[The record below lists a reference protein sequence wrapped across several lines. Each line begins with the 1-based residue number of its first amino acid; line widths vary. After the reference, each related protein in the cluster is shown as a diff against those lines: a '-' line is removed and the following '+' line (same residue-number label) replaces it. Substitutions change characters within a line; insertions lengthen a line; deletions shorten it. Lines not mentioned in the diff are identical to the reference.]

1 MGAFST
7 LFSPKKKVIHALKDI
22 SLSVGKGELVGF
34 IGPNGAGKTTTLK
47 ILSGLLF
54 PTAGV
59 TQVLGFDPWER
70 RTDFLKKISLV
81 MGQKNQLWWDLPPI
95 ESFLL
100 NKEIYQIPDSNFKKT
115 ITELSNLL
123 DVKDILNIQVRK
135 LSLGQRMKCELIA
148 ALIHS
153 PRVLFLDEPT
163 IGLDPQAR
171 QKFWDILMELRAE
184 GLTILL
190 STHYLEEAEIVCD
203 RVAIMDQGKIVA
215 NDRPIKLITSL
226 GVASRIRFM
235 CSKPINVSELE
246 SLPGISIA
254 RRDRYTYDLET
265 EKPEV
270 ALRELLE
277 WEKKYSG
284 KIFNLSVEQATLE
297 DVFLKLTGH
306 SLQE

>member
-1 MGAFST
+1 MEVIQVQN
-7 LFSPKKKVIHALKDI
+7 LKK
-22 SLSVGKGELVGF
+22 SYGKIQAVKGVSFRVEEGEVFGLL
-34 IGPNGAGKTTTLK
+34 GPNGAGKTSTLEMLEGLRQPDSGSIKVLNVDIHKEPSAVRGK
-47 ILSGLLF
+47 IGIALQASGYFEYLTLRELLALFGSFYKNSLPVEDLINKFDLKKVADSRFQDLSG
-54 PTAGV
+54 
-59 TQVLGFDPWER
+59 
-70 RTDFLKKISLV
+70 
-81 MGQKNQLWWDLPPI
+81 
-95 ESFLL
+95 
-100 NKEIYQIPDSNFKKT
+100 
-115 ITELSNLL
+115 
-123 DVKDILNIQVRK
+123 
-135 LSLGQRMKCELIA
+135 GQRQRFVLA
-148 ALIHS
+148 SALIHK
-153 PRVLFLDEPT
+153 PKLLILDEPT